1 MMKIFKHCIL
11 YVVAMAIFF
20 SQVLGANADSLNDRF
35 QNTGFISVMTQ
46 ENGVTKAINMIMNQ
60 FGGQGAEKN
69 IQKVVALMG
78 MEAALFGLIA
88 YFVYFFTRNP
98 PSSNRATGGRTF
110 DAVAHSAWALNP

>member
-88 YFVYFFTRNP
+88 YFVYFFTRKP
-98 PSSNRATGGRTF
+98 PSANRATGGRAF
-110 DAVAHSAWALNP
+110 DAIAHSAWALNP